1 MGRPRLD
8 SIANFTTACKTVL
21 SAGDENGCNSMP
33 FRSPCFQVGHD
44 VSVPSTVTLVDVF
57 PEDLQHLVGENQPLH
72 EFLWLGI
79 GGPARFLAEPVEIK
93 QVSELVKAAK
103 SHDLAVRILGH
114 GSNILVRE
122 AGFDGLVISL
132 SGPATTGLEIDGN
145 RLKAGA
151 GVKLTHAAI
160 KTVGEGLGG
169 LEHLVGIPGSVG
181 GAVVGNASAEGRDI
195 GSVVRSIEVLD
206 ENGTPKTITAEEAG
220 FSHRKSTL
228 DGLVVLSVEFELEP
242 KDVTALTKRMQ
253 KLWIHRGQRRPSDT
267 SRIVM
272 PFIDPDSMST
282 RELIVNTGLSGLREG
297 DVSLDL
303 SAPQY
308 LVAHENATSD
318 QCLRLIERV
327 REQVLLQTGIDLR
340 LNLQIW

>member
-1 MGRPRLD
+1 M
-8 SIANFTTACKTVL
+8 
-21 SAGDENGCNSMP
+21 
-33 FRSPCFQVGHD
+33 
-44 VSVPSTVTLVDVF
+44 SVPPTVTLADVF
-57 PEDLQHLVGENQPLH
+57 PKELQHVISENQPLN

-79 GGPARFLAEPVEIK
+79 GGPARFFARPVELSQIAG
-93 QVSELVKAAK
+93 LVQAAHQ
-103 SHDLAVRILGH
+103 HDLDVRILGH
-114 GSNILVRE
+114 GSNVLVRE

-132 SGPATTGLEIDGN
+132 SGPATCQMEIDGN
-145 RLKAGA
+145 TLIAGS
-151 GVKLTHAAI
+151 GVKLTDAAI

-169 LEHLVGIPGSVG
+169 LEHMVGIPGSIG

-195 GSVVRSIEVLD
+195 GSVVESIDVLD
-206 ENGTPKTITAEEAG
+206 ETGKLKTISAEEAG

-228 DGLVVLSVEFELEP
+228 DGLLILTVRFELEP

-253 KLWIHRGQRRPSDT
+253 KLWIYRGQRRPTDT

-282 RELIVNTGLSGLREG
+282 RELIASTGLSGVREG
-297 DVSLDL
+297 DVSLDV
-303 SAPQY
+303 SASQY
-308 LVAHENATSD
+308 LIAHDNATSE